1 MMLAGR
7 GGRAL
12 GGVHLVF
19 RPSTESC
26 ARGRRG
32 AHLKHL
38 ARTCDARHVETQR
51 LVER

>member
-1 MMLAGR
+1 MRGLGQASRTLGQASRTLAQ
-7 GGRAL
+7 
-12 GGVHLVF
+12 
-19 RPSTESC
+19 SM
-26 ARGRRG
+26 RG